1 MKTLLSLSLL
11 LSINSAVLSNECNTN
26 PHLGHTHDTDNVSH
40 QFYDALVET
49 PKDAIV
55 KGAIATKDLTK
66 TVAAAVVFSNAAHEL
81 KDAAKELV
89 VDTPVKTAHAIK
101 NGAIKTYDS
110 TKEGA
115 KVIYNNAVVKPAHAI
130 NHVAH
135 AVAGS
140 DFIQGSKETAEEVGA
155 QFKEVGQDAWSVT
168 KTGIKRAYHI
178 LVEKP
183 VGAVKAAGHYL
194 AYGDE
199 QLVTPVINPA
209 VLDHNPTAR
218 EKFVM
223 IHEYP
228 VALQADLEC
237 DHHVINPGVG
247 LPQTHAPFTTIS
259 VMSPALAQEILPGVY
274 VEGNDSVEPK
284 LKLEYLLRLDNITNS
299 NKALSDSTLKLLSQ
313 AYDSVASD
321 LCHQ

>member
-26 PHLGHTHDTDNVSH
+26 PHLAHTHDTHNVSH

-55 KGAIATKDLTK
+55 KGAVATKDLTK

-89 VDTPVKTAHAIK
+89 IDTTIKTAHAIK

-115 KVIYNNAVVKPAHAI
+115 KVVYNNAVVKPAHAI
-130 NHVAH
+130 NHAAH
-135 AVAGS
+135 AVADS
-140 DFIQGSKETAEEVGA
+140 DFVQGSKETAEEVGA
-155 QFKEVGQDAWSVT
+155 QFKEVGQDMWSAT

-194 AYGDE
+194 AHGDE
-199 QLVTPVINPA
+199 QLITPVIN
-209 VLDHNPTAR
+209 TIAR

-223 IHEYP
+223 IHEHP

-237 DHHVINPGVG
+237 DHHVINPGVAV
-247 LPQTHAPFTTIS
+247 PQTHASFTTIS

-274 VEGNDSVEPK
+274 VEGNDSVDPK

-321 LCHQ
+321 LCLQ